1 MYLSAMSLWHD
12 ALYKL
17 TFYLL
22 TWPDDTFT
30 RVVWSFIGSCYVRL
44 LFFLPNYLILFAF
57 PAGNAECIGVASMG
71 HWGTCHPRFPFNFLV
86 TSELHKLSLFHCT
99 WLLTRAKIQNI
110 QACSIVK
117 YCHCLLGLWMDVS
130 IKLCSLSF
138 MLLLARNPG
147 DATGRMQQHG

>member
-1 MYLSAMSLWHD
+1 MSLWHD
-12 ALYKL
+12 ALYIPVNWHF
-17 TFYLL
+17 TYLL
-22 TWPDDTFT
+22 DQTT
-30 RVVWSFIGSCYVRL
+30 RL
-44 LFFLPNYLILFAF
+44 LVSCGHSLVVVMFDFYFLPNYLLLFDF
-57 PAGNAECIGVASMG
+57 PAGSAECIVVASMG

>member
-1 MYLSAMSLWHD
+1 MSLWHD

-71 HWGTCHPRFPFNFLV
+71 HCATLDFDLIFLV
-86 TSELHKLSLFHCT
+86 TSEPLKLSLFHWT
-99 WLLTRAKIQNI
+99 PYVVA
-110 QACSIVK
+110 
-117 YCHCLLGLWMDVS
+117 
-130 IKLCSLSF
+130 
-138 MLLLARNPG
+138 
-147 DATGRMQQHG
+147 